1 MVVLLCSS
9 TSVLIKKFWIC
20 RVIIEKNFV
29 SLPQNYMMSKRICI
43 SLWLLACVLSITA
56 VTSKRVFQA
65 YTARNGLA
73 DNSAQTIR
81 CATSGRLVITT
92 MGQINFFDGNRF
104 SFIDPSKENM
114 YPLPSYSG
122 NYHVYVDKYH
132 HLWLKNTHT
141 VTCVNLLTE
150 MFADSVEE
158 VFREFGINENVKDFF
173 VDGNGVA
180 YLLTDKG
187 LYSVDSKKY
196 YKVREKCNLQDLETY
211 QGKYLLLFYET
222 GVVDILEL
230 STGTTV
236 NSCKAY
242 DESMAQ
248 KYNKSSVIYKDDFMF
263 YQVRNGNK
271 GAILLSF
278 NIGKWEWKTL
288 METPYH
294 LNNLDKR
301 GRLLYI
307 PCEYGYWVCD
317 VESGKV
323 GQVDELRMLNGRVLT
338 TDVNALCFD
347 RQGGMWIGTE
357 KWGLLYS
364 RPNNPPFITYTWDQP
379 EAMKY
384 DAMMT
389 NVPSYRTFKGKT
401 VNCLLKDSRGWIWVG
416 TSSGLHLYQKKS
428 DNLPRVFTRRDGLL
442 NNVIHS
448 IVEDKLHNIWV
459 GTSYGI
465 SCLKLGND
473 GRLIDVLSY
482 NQYDNLPE
490 ESFVNGK
497 ALCLSDSTII
507 MQSLDHVIAFNPNH
521 MTTLN
526 SSMGFE
532 LHPELVGIMVNGN
545 RVRTG
550 DKINGKVLFDQA
562 LIRIKEFNF
571 DYDQNSLS
579 LTFSALN
586 HFRPQQTYYRVRVKE
601 QDNAWKIMT
610 PYNSQ
615 GMVDS
620 NGQFHLPL
628 PSLKPGTYTIELQAS
643 MAIDDWDS
651 TEPRE
656 WIIHINEPWW
666 RATGLFVLLGLLL
679 LSLFLLNVYLY
690 VRNANMK
697 SRRISDE
704 KNIIRRIKL
713 FAERCSHSKDE
724 VLAPLSEEVSGIG
737 SDASNH
743 LSDEFIETMLK
754 LVDFVEGKRISQLS
768 MKMLSEKAGMDLQS
782 FYALINANIYKNPR
796 ALVKR
801 VMMNHAEEMLRT
813 SGEDI
818 ADIAEKCR
826 FSTPNYFIASF
837 FREYHMLPEEYR
849 RKAVNR
855 Q

>member
-1 MVVLLCSS
+1 MRRRLSLL
-9 TSVLIKKFWIC
+9 
-20 RVIIEKNFV
+20 
-29 SLPQNYMMSKRICI
+29 
-43 SLWLLACVLSITA
+43 LWFMACVLSVMA
-56 VTSKRVFQA
+56 VSSRRVFQA
-65 YTARNGLA
+65 YNASNGLA

-104 SFIDPSKENM
+104 SFIDPSKEDM
-114 YPLPSYSG
+114 YTLPSYSG

-141 VTCVNLLTE
+141 ITCVDLLTE
-150 MFADSVEE
+150 MFVSSIKD
-158 VFREFGINENVKDFF
+158 VFREFGITDEVKDFF
-173 VDGNGVA
+173 IDADGIA

-187 LYSVDSKKY
+187 LYSVESKRY
-196 YKVREKCNLQDLETY
+196 FKVREKWNLQDLETY

-230 STGTTV
+230 STGSTV

-242 DESMAQ
+242 NEEKAQ
-248 KYNKSSVIYKDDFMF
+248 IYNRSSVLYKDDYMF
-263 YQVRNGNK
+263 YQIRNGNK
-271 GAILLSF
+271 GAILQSF
-278 NIGKWEWKTL
+278 NVGKWEWKTL

-294 LNNLDKR
+294 LNNLEKR
-301 GRLLYI
+301 GNLLYI
-307 PCEYGYWVCD
+307 PCEYGYWVVD
-317 VESGKV
+317 VESGRA
-323 GQVDELRMLNGRVLT
+323 GQVDELRMMNGRMIN

-347 RQGGMWIGTE
+347 RQGGLWIGTE

-364 RPNNPPFITYTWDQP
+364 RPTNPPFIAYTWDQP

-384 DAMMT
+384 DAIMA
-389 NVPSYRTFKGKT
+389 NISAYRTFKGKT
-401 VNCLLKDSRGWIWVG
+401 VNALLKDSRGWIWVG
-416 TSSGLHLYQKKS
+416 TPSGLHLYKKES
-428 DNLPRVFTRRDGLL
+428 DNLPHVFNRRDGLL

-465 SCLKLGND
+465 SCLKLGDD
-473 GRLIDVLSY
+473 GHLIDVLSY
-482 NQYDNLPE
+482 NQYDNVPE

-497 ALCLSDSTII
+497 ALCLPDSTIV
-507 MQSLDHVIAFNPNH
+507 MQSLDHVVVFNPNR
-521 MTTLN
+521 MATLH
-526 SSMGFE
+526 SSMGFD
-532 LHPELVGIMVNGN
+532 LYPELVGLMVNGN
-545 RVRTG
+545 RIRTG
-550 DKINGKVLFDQA
+550 EELNGKVILDLA
-562 LIRIKEFNF
+562 LIRMKEFNF

-601 QDNAWKIMT
+601 MDNVWKIMT

-615 GMVDS
+615 GLVDR

-643 MAIDDWDS
+643 MSIDDWD

-656 WIIHINEPWW
+656 WVIHINEPWW
-666 RATGLFVLLGLLL
+666 RATGLFVLLGLVLL
-679 LSLFLLNVYLY
+679 LLFLLNVYLY
-690 VRNANMK
+690 VRNANMR
-697 SRRISDE
+697 SHRISEE

-713 FAERCSHSKDE
+713 FAEQCTHDINANMLAPQEDE
-724 VLAPLSEEVSGIG
+724 VSGVGNNSTNYLSEE
-737 SDASNH
+737 
-743 LSDEFIETMLK
+743 FIQTMLK
-754 LVDFVEGKRISQLS
+754 LIDFVDERRISQLS
-768 MKMLSEKAGMDLQS
+768 MKMLSDKVGMDLLN
-782 FYALINANIYKNPR
+782 FYTLINANVYKSPHE
-796 ALVKR
+796 LVKR
-801 VMMNHAEEMLRT
+801 VMMKRAEELLRT

-826 FSTPNYFIASF
+826 FSSPNYFIGTF

>member
-1 MVVLLCSS
+1 MRRRLSLL
-9 TSVLIKKFWIC
+9 
-20 RVIIEKNFV
+20 
-29 SLPQNYMMSKRICI
+29 
-43 SLWLLACVLSITA
+43 LWFMACVLSVMA
-56 VTSKRVFQA
+56 VSSRRVFQA
-65 YTARNGLA
+65 YNASNGLA

-104 SFIDPSKENM
+104 SFIDPSKEDM
-114 YPLPSYSG
+114 YTLPSYSG

-141 VTCVNLLTE
+141 ITCVDLLTE
-150 MFADSVEE
+150 MFVSSIKD
-158 VFREFGINENVKDFF
+158 VFREFGITDEVKDFF
-173 VDGNGVA
+173 VDADGIA
-180 YLLTDKG
+180 YLLTNKG
-187 LYSVDSKKY
+187 LYSVESKRY
-196 YKVREKCNLQDLETY
+196 FKVREKWNLQDLETY

-230 STGTTV
+230 STGSTV

-242 DESMAQ
+242 NEEKAQ
-248 KYNKSSVIYKDDFMF
+248 IYNRSSVLYKDDYMF
-263 YQVRNGNK
+263 YQIRNGNK
-271 GAILLSF
+271 GAILQSF
-278 NIGKWEWKTL
+278 NVGKWEWKTL

-294 LNNLDKR
+294 LNNLEKR
-301 GRLLYI
+301 GNLLYI
-307 PCEYGYWVCD
+307 PCEYGYWVVD
-317 VESGKV
+317 VESGRA
-323 GQVDELRMLNGRVLT
+323 GQVDELRMMNGRMIN
-338 TDVNALCFD
+338 TDINALCFD
-347 RQGGMWIGTE
+347 RQGGLWIGTE

-364 RPNNPPFITYTWDQP
+364 RPSNPPFIAYTWDQP

-384 DAMMT
+384 DAIMA
-389 NVPSYRTFKGKT
+389 NISAYRTFKGKT
-401 VNCLLKDSRGWIWVG
+401 VNALLKDSRGWIWVG
-416 TSSGLHLYQKKS
+416 TPSGLHLYKKES
-428 DNLPRVFTRRDGLL
+428 DNLPHVFNRRDGLL

-465 SCLKLGND
+465 SCLKLGDD
-473 GRLIDVLSY
+473 GHLIDVLSY
-482 NQYDNLPE
+482 NQYDNVPE

-497 ALCLSDSTII
+497 ALCLPDSTIV
-507 MQSLDHVIAFNPNH
+507 MQSLDHVVVFNPNR
-521 MTTLN
+521 MATLY
-526 SSMGFE
+526 SSMGFD
-532 LHPELVGIMVNGN
+532 LYPELVGLMVNGN
-545 RVRTG
+545 RIRTG
-550 DKINGKVLFDQA
+550 EELNGKVILDLA
-562 LIRIKEFNF
+562 LIRMKEFNF

-601 QDNAWKIMT
+601 MDNVWKIMT

-615 GMVDS
+615 GLVDR

-643 MAIDDWDS
+643 MSIDDWD

-656 WIIHINEPWW
+656 WVIHINEPWW
-666 RATGLFVLLGLLL
+666 RATGLFVLLGLVLL
-679 LSLFLLNVYLY
+679 LLFLLNVYLY
-690 VRNANMK
+690 VRNANMR
-697 SRRISDE
+697 SHRISEE

-713 FAERCSHSKDE
+713 FAEQCTHDINANMLASQEDE
-724 VLAPLSEEVSGIG
+724 VSGVGNNSTNYLSEE
-737 SDASNH
+737 
-743 LSDEFIETMLK
+743 FIQTMLK
-754 LVDFVEGKRISQLS
+754 LIDFVDERRISQLS
-768 MKMLSEKAGMDLQS
+768 MKMLSDKVGMDLLN
-782 FYALINANIYKNPR
+782 FYTLINANVYKSPR
-796 ALVKR
+796 ELVKR
-801 VMMNHAEEMLRT
+801 VMMKRAEELLRT

-826 FSTPNYFIASF
+826 FSSPNYFIGTF

>member
-1 MVVLLCSS
+1 MRRRLSLL
-9 TSVLIKKFWIC
+9 
-20 RVIIEKNFV
+20 
-29 SLPQNYMMSKRICI
+29 
-43 SLWLLACVLSITA
+43 LWFMACVLSVMA
-56 VTSKRVFQA
+56 VSSRRVFQA
-65 YTARNGLA
+65 YNASNGLA

-104 SFIDPSKENM
+104 SFIDPSKEDM
-114 YPLPSYSG
+114 YTLPSYSG

-141 VTCVNLLTE
+141 ITCVDLLTE
-150 MFADSVEE
+150 MFVSSIKD
-158 VFREFGINENVKDFF
+158 VFREFGITDEVTDFF
-173 VDGNGVA
+173 VDADGIA
-180 YLLTDKG
+180 YLLTNKG
-187 LYSVDSKKY
+187 LYSVESKRY
-196 YKVREKCNLQDLETY
+196 FKVREKWNLQDLETY

-230 STGTTV
+230 STGSTV

-242 DESMAQ
+242 NEEKAQ
-248 KYNKSSVIYKDDFMF
+248 IYNRSSVLYKDDYMF
-263 YQVRNGNK
+263 YQIRNGNK
-271 GAILLSF
+271 GAILQSF
-278 NIGKWEWKTL
+278 NVGKWEWKTL

-294 LNNLDKR
+294 LNNLEKR
-301 GRLLYI
+301 GNLLYI
-307 PCEYGYWVCD
+307 PCEYGYWVVD
-317 VESGKV
+317 VESGRA
-323 GQVDELRMLNGRVLT
+323 GQVDELRMMNGRMIN
-338 TDVNALCFD
+338 TDINALCFD
-347 RQGGMWIGTE
+347 RQGGLWIGTE

-364 RPNNPPFITYTWDQP
+364 RPSNPPFIAYTWDQP

-384 DAMMT
+384 DAIMA
-389 NVPSYRTFKGKT
+389 NISAYRTFKGKT
-401 VNCLLKDSRGWIWVG
+401 VNALLKDSRGWIWVG
-416 TSSGLHLYQKKS
+416 TPSGLHLYKKES
-428 DNLPRVFTRRDGLL
+428 DNLPHVFSRRDGLL

-465 SCLKLGND
+465 SCLKLGDD
-473 GRLIDVLSY
+473 GHLIDVLSY
-482 NQYDNLPE
+482 NQYDNVPE

-497 ALCLSDSTII
+497 ALCLPDSTIV
-507 MQSLDHVIAFNPNH
+507 MQSLDHVVVFNPNR
-521 MTTLN
+521 MATLY
-526 SSMGFE
+526 SSMGFD
-532 LHPELVGIMVNGN
+532 LYPELVGLMVNGN
-545 RVRTG
+545 RIRTG
-550 DKINGKVLFDQA
+550 EELNGKVILDLA
-562 LIRIKEFNF
+562 LIRMKEFNF

-601 QDNAWKIMT
+601 MDNVWKIMT

-615 GMVDS
+615 GLVDR

-643 MAIDDWDS
+643 MSIDDWD

-656 WIIHINEPWW
+656 WVIHINEPWW
-666 RATGLFVLLGLLL
+666 RATGLFVLLGLVLL
-679 LSLFLLNVYLY
+679 LLFLLNVYLY
-690 VRNANMK
+690 VRNANMR
-697 SRRISDE
+697 SHRISEE

-713 FAERCSHSKDE
+713 FAEQCTHDINANMLASQEDE
-724 VLAPLSEEVSGIG
+724 VSGVGNNSTNYLSEE
-737 SDASNH
+737 
-743 LSDEFIETMLK
+743 FIQTMLK
-754 LVDFVEGKRISQLS
+754 LIDFVDERRISQLS
-768 MKMLSEKAGMDLQS
+768 MKMLSDKVGMDLLN
-782 FYALINANIYKNPR
+782 FYTLINANVYKSPR
-796 ALVKR
+796 ELVKR
-801 VMMNHAEEMLRT
+801 VMMKRAEELLRT

-826 FSTPNYFIASF
+826 FSSPNYFIGTF

>member
-1 MVVLLCSS
+1 MRRRLSLL
-9 TSVLIKKFWIC
+9 
-20 RVIIEKNFV
+20 
-29 SLPQNYMMSKRICI
+29 
-43 SLWLLACVLSITA
+43 LWFMACVLSVMA
-56 VTSKRVFQA
+56 VSSRRVFQA
-65 YTARNGLA
+65 YNASNGLA

-104 SFIDPSKENM
+104 SFIDPSKEDM
-114 YPLPSYSG
+114 YTLPSYSG

-141 VTCVNLLTE
+141 ITCVDLLTE
-150 MFADSVEE
+150 MFVSSIKD
-158 VFREFGINENVKDFF
+158 VFREFGITDEVKDFF
-173 VDGNGVA
+173 VDADGIA
-180 YLLTDKG
+180 YLLTNKG
-187 LYSVDSKKY
+187 LYSVESKRY
-196 YKVREKCNLQDLETY
+196 FKVREKWNLQDLETY

-230 STGTTV
+230 STGSTV

-242 DESMAQ
+242 NEEKAQ
-248 KYNKSSVIYKDDFMF
+248 IYNRSSVLYKDDYMF
-263 YQVRNGNK
+263 YQIRNGNK
-271 GAILLSF
+271 GAILQSF
-278 NIGKWEWKTL
+278 NVGKWEWKTL

-294 LNNLDKR
+294 LNNLEKR
-301 GRLLYI
+301 GNLLYI
-307 PCEYGYWVCD
+307 PCEYGYWVVD
-317 VESGKV
+317 VESGRA
-323 GQVDELRMLNGRVLT
+323 GQVDELRMMNGRMIN
-338 TDVNALCFD
+338 TDINALCFD
-347 RQGGMWIGTE
+347 RQGGLWIGTE

-364 RPNNPPFITYTWDQP
+364 RPSNPPFIAYTWDQP

-384 DAMMT
+384 DAIMA
-389 NVPSYRTFKGKT
+389 NISAYRTFKGKT
-401 VNCLLKDSRGWIWVG
+401 VNALFKDSRGWIWVG
-416 TSSGLHLYQKKS
+416 TPSGLHLYKKES
-428 DNLPRVFTRRDGLL
+428 DNLPHVFNRRDGLL

-465 SCLKLGND
+465 SCLKLGDD
-473 GRLIDVLSY
+473 GHLIDVLSY
-482 NQYDNLPE
+482 NQYDNVPE

-497 ALCLSDSTII
+497 ALCLPDSTIV
-507 MQSLDHVIAFNPNH
+507 MQSLDHVVVFNPNR
-521 MTTLN
+521 MATLY
-526 SSMGFE
+526 SSMGFD
-532 LHPELVGIMVNGN
+532 LYPELVGLMVNGN
-545 RVRTG
+545 RIRTG
-550 DKINGKVLFDQA
+550 EELNGKVILDLA
-562 LIRIKEFNF
+562 LIRMKEFNF

-601 QDNAWKIMT
+601 MDNVWKIMT

-615 GMVDS
+615 GLVDR

-643 MAIDDWDS
+643 MSIDDWD

-656 WIIHINEPWW
+656 WVIHINEPWW
-666 RATGLFVLLGLLL
+666 RATGLFVLLGLVLL
-679 LSLFLLNVYLY
+679 LLFLLNVYLY
-690 VRNANMK
+690 VRNANMR
-697 SRRISDE
+697 SHRISEE

-713 FAERCSHSKDE
+713 FAEQCTHDINANMLASQEDE
-724 VLAPLSEEVSGIG
+724 VSGVGNNSTNYLSEE
-737 SDASNH
+737 
-743 LSDEFIETMLK
+743 FIQTMLK
-754 LVDFVEGKRISQLS
+754 LIDFVDERRISQLS
-768 MKMLSEKAGMDLQS
+768 MKMLSDKVGMDLLN
-782 FYALINANIYKNPR
+782 FYTLINANVYKSPR
-796 ALVKR
+796 ELVKR
-801 VMMNHAEEMLRT
+801 VMMKRAEELLRT

-826 FSTPNYFIASF
+826 FSSPNYFIGTF

>member
-1 MVVLLCSS
+1 MRRRLSLL
-9 TSVLIKKFWIC
+9 
-20 RVIIEKNFV
+20 
-29 SLPQNYMMSKRICI
+29 
-43 SLWLLACVLSITA
+43 LWFMACVLSVMA
-56 VTSKRVFQA
+56 VSSRRVFQA
-65 YTARNGLA
+65 YNASNGLA

-104 SFIDPSKENM
+104 SFIDPSKEDM
-114 YPLPSYSG
+114 YTLPSYSG

-141 VTCVNLLTE
+141 ITCVDLLTE
-150 MFADSVEE
+150 MFVSSVKD
-158 VFREFGINENVKDFF
+158 VFREFGITDEVKDFF
-173 VDGNGVA
+173 IDADGIA

-187 LYSVDSKKY
+187 LYSVESKRY
-196 YKVREKCNLQDLETY
+196 FKVREKWNLQDLETY

-230 STGTTV
+230 STGSTV

-242 DESMAQ
+242 NEEKAQ
-248 KYNKSSVIYKDDFMF
+248 IYNRSSVLYKDDYMF
-263 YQVRNGNK
+263 YQIRNGNK
-271 GAILLSF
+271 GAILQSF
-278 NIGKWEWKTL
+278 NVGKWEWKTL

-294 LNNLDKR
+294 LNNLEKR
-301 GRLLYI
+301 GNLLYI
-307 PCEYGYWVCD
+307 PCEYGYWVVD
-317 VESGKV
+317 VESGRA
-323 GQVDELRMLNGRVLT
+323 GQVDELRMMNGRMIN
-338 TDVNALCFD
+338 TDINALCFD
-347 RQGGMWIGTE
+347 RQGGLWIGTE

-364 RPNNPPFITYTWDQP
+364 RPSNPPFIAYTWDQP

-384 DAMMT
+384 DAIMA
-389 NVPSYRTFKGKT
+389 NISAYRTFKGKT
-401 VNCLLKDSRGWIWVG
+401 VNALLKDSRGWIWVG
-416 TSSGLHLYQKKS
+416 TPSGLHLYKKES
-428 DNLPRVFTRRDGLL
+428 DNLPHVFNRRDGLL

-465 SCLKLGND
+465 SCLKLGDD
-473 GRLIDVLSY
+473 GHLIDVLSY
-482 NQYDNLPE
+482 NQYDNVPE

-497 ALCLSDSTII
+497 ALCLPDSTIV
-507 MQSLDHVIAFNPNH
+507 MQSLDHVVVFNPNR
-521 MTTLN
+521 MATLH
-526 SSMGFE
+526 SSMGFD
-532 LHPELVGIMVNGN
+532 LYPELVGLMVNGN
-545 RVRTG
+545 RIRTG
-550 DKINGKVLFDQA
+550 EELNGKVILDLA
-562 LIRIKEFNF
+562 LIRMKEFNF

-601 QDNAWKIMT
+601 MDNVWKIMT

-615 GMVDS
+615 GLVDR

-643 MAIDDWDS
+643 MNIDDWE

-656 WIIHINEPWW
+656 WVIHINEPWW
-666 RATGLFVLLGLLL
+666 RATGLFVLLGLVLL
-679 LSLFLLNVYLY
+679 LLFLLNVYLY
-690 VRNANMK
+690 VRNANMR
-697 SRRISDE
+697 SHRISEE

-713 FAERCSHSKDE
+713 FAEQCTHDINANMLASQEDE
-724 VLAPLSEEVSGIG
+724 VSGVGNNSTNYLSEE
-737 SDASNH
+737 
-743 LSDEFIETMLK
+743 FIQTMLK
-754 LVDFVEGKRISQLS
+754 LIDFVDERRISQLS
-768 MKMLSEKAGMDLQS
+768 MKMLSDKVGMDLLN
-782 FYALINANIYKNPR
+782 FYTLINANVYKSPR
-796 ALVKR
+796 ELVKR
-801 VMMNHAEEMLRT
+801 VMMKRAEELLRT

-826 FSTPNYFIASF
+826 FSSPNYFIGTF

>member
-1 MVVLLCSS
+1 MRRRLSLL
-9 TSVLIKKFWIC
+9 
-20 RVIIEKNFV
+20 
-29 SLPQNYMMSKRICI
+29 
-43 SLWLLACVLSITA
+43 LWFMACVLSVMA
-56 VTSKRVFQA
+56 VSSRRVFQA
-65 YTARNGLA
+65 YNASNGLA

-92 MGQINFFDGNRF
+92 MGQINFFDGNHF
-104 SFIDPSKENM
+104 SFIDPSKEDM
-114 YPLPSYSG
+114 YTLPSYSG

-141 VTCVNLLTE
+141 ITCVDLLTE
-150 MFADSVEE
+150 MFVSSVKD
-158 VFREFGINENVKDFF
+158 VFREFGITDEVKDFF
-173 VDGNGVA
+173 VDTDGIA
-180 YLLTDKG
+180 YLLTNKG
-187 LYSVDSKKY
+187 LYSVESKRY
-196 YKVREKCNLQDLETY
+196 FKVREKWNLQDLETY

-230 STGTTV
+230 STGSTV

-242 DESMAQ
+242 NEEKAQ
-248 KYNKSSVIYKDDFMF
+248 IYNRSSVLYKDDYMF
-263 YQVRNGNK
+263 YQIRNGNK
-271 GAILLSF
+271 GAILQSF

-294 LNNLDKR
+294 LNNLEKR
-301 GRLLYI
+301 GNLLYI
-307 PCEYGYWVCD
+307 PCEYGYWVVD
-317 VESGKV
+317 VESGRA
-323 GQVDELRMLNGRVLT
+323 GQVDELRMMNGRVIN
-338 TDVNALCFD
+338 TDINALCFD
-347 RQGGMWIGTE
+347 RQGGLWIGTE

-364 RPNNPPFITYTWDQP
+364 RPSNPPFIAYTWDQP

-384 DAMMT
+384 DAIMA
-389 NVPSYRTFKGKT
+389 NISAYRTFKGKT
-401 VNCLLKDSRGWIWVG
+401 VNALLKDSRGWIWVG
-416 TSSGLHLYQKKS
+416 TPSGLHLYKKES
-428 DNLPRVFTRRDGLL
+428 DNLPHVFNRRDGLL

-465 SCLKLGND
+465 SCLKLGDD
-473 GRLIDVLSY
+473 GHLIDVLSY
-482 NQYDNLPE
+482 NQYDNVPE

-497 ALCLSDSTII
+497 ALCLPDSTIV
-507 MQSLDHVIAFNPNH
+507 MQSLDHVVVFNPNR
-521 MTTLN
+521 MATLH

-532 LHPELVGIMVNGN
+532 LYPELVGLMVNGN
-545 RVRTG
+545 RIRTG
-550 DKINGKVLFDQA
+550 EKLNGKVILDLA
-562 LIRIKEFNF
+562 LIRMKEFNF

-601 QDNAWKIMT
+601 MDNVWKIMT

-615 GMVDS
+615 GLVDS
-620 NGQFHLPL
+620 KGQFHLPL

-643 MAIDDWDS
+643 MSIDDWE

-656 WIIHINEPWW
+656 WVIHINEPWW
-666 RATGLFVLLGLLL
+666 RATGLFVLLGLVLL
-679 LSLFLLNVYLY
+679 LLFLLNVYLY
-690 VRNANMK
+690 VRNANMR
-697 SRRISDE
+697 SHRISEE

-713 FAERCSHSKDE
+713 FAEQCTHDINANMLASQEDE
-724 VLAPLSEEVSGIG
+724 VSGVGNNSTNYLSEE
-737 SDASNH
+737 
-743 LSDEFIETMLK
+743 FIQTMLK
-754 LVDFVEGKRISQLS
+754 LIDFVDERRISQLS
-768 MKMLSEKAGMDLQS
+768 MKMLSDKVGMDLLN
-782 FYALINANIYKNPR
+782 FYTLINANVYKSPR
-796 ALVKR
+796 ELVKR
-801 VMMNHAEEMLRT
+801 VMMKRAEELLRT

-826 FSTPNYFIASF
+826 FSSPNYFIGTF

>member
-1 MVVLLCSS
+1 MRRRLSLL
-9 TSVLIKKFWIC
+9 
-20 RVIIEKNFV
+20 
-29 SLPQNYMMSKRICI
+29 
-43 SLWLLACVLSITA
+43 LWFMACVLSVMA
-56 VTSKRVFQA
+56 VSSRRVFQA
-65 YTARNGLA
+65 YNASNGLA

-104 SFIDPSKENM
+104 SFIDPSKEDM
-114 YPLPSYSG
+114 YTLPSYSG

-141 VTCVNLLTE
+141 ITCVDLLTE
-150 MFADSVEE
+150 MFVSSVKD
-158 VFREFGINENVKDFF
+158 VFREFGITDEVKDFF
-173 VDGNGVA
+173 IDADGIA

-187 LYSVDSKKY
+187 LYSVESKRY
-196 YKVREKCNLQDLETY
+196 FKVREKWNLQDLETY

-230 STGTTV
+230 STGSTV

-242 DESMAQ
+242 NEEKAQ
-248 KYNKSSVIYKDDFMF
+248 IYNRSSVLYKDDYMF
-263 YQVRNGNK
+263 YQIRNGNK
-271 GAILLSF
+271 GAILQSF
-278 NIGKWEWKTL
+278 NVGKWEWKTL

-294 LNNLDKR
+294 LNNLEKR
-301 GRLLYI
+301 GNLLYI
-307 PCEYGYWVCD
+307 PCEYGYWVVD
-317 VESGKV
+317 VESGRA
-323 GQVDELRMLNGRVLT
+323 GQVDELRMMNGRMIN
-338 TDVNALCFD
+338 TDINALCFD
-347 RQGGMWIGTE
+347 RQGGLWIGTE

-364 RPNNPPFITYTWDQP
+364 RPSNPPFIAYTWDQP

-384 DAMMT
+384 DAIMA
-389 NVPSYRTFKGKT
+389 NISAYRTFKGKT
-401 VNCLLKDSRGWIWVG
+401 VNALLKDSRGWIWVG
-416 TSSGLHLYQKKS
+416 TPSGLHLYKKES
-428 DNLPRVFTRRDGLL
+428 DNLPHVFNRRDGLL

-465 SCLKLGND
+465 SCLKLGDD
-473 GRLIDVLSY
+473 GHLIDVLSY
-482 NQYDNLPE
+482 NQYDNVPE

-497 ALCLSDSTII
+497 ALCLPDSTIV
-507 MQSLDHVIAFNPNH
+507 MQSLDHVVVFNPNR
-521 MTTLN
+521 MATLH
-526 SSMGFE
+526 SSMGFD
-532 LHPELVGIMVNGN
+532 LYPELVGLMVNGN
-545 RVRTG
+545 RIRTG
-550 DKINGKVLFDQA
+550 EELNGKVILDLA
-562 LIRIKEFNF
+562 LIRMKEFNF

-601 QDNAWKIMT
+601 MDNVWKIMT

-615 GMVDS
+615 GLVDR

-643 MAIDDWDS
+643 MNIDDWE

-656 WIIHINEPWW
+656 WVIHINEPWW
-666 RATGLFVLLGLLL
+666 RATGLFVLLGLVLL
-679 LSLFLLNVYLY
+679 LLFLLNVYLY
-690 VRNANMK
+690 VRNANMR
-697 SRRISDE
+697 SHRISEE

-713 FAERCSHSKDE
+713 FAEQCTHDINANMLASQEDE
-724 VLAPLSEEVSGIG
+724 VSGVGNNSTNYLSEE
-737 SDASNH
+737 
-743 LSDEFIETMLK
+743 FIQTMLK
-754 LVDFVEGKRISQLS
+754 LIDFVDERRISQLS
-768 MKMLSEKAGMDLQS
+768 MKMLSDKVGMDLLN
-782 FYALINANIYKNPR
+782 FYTLINANVYKSPR
-796 ALVKR
+796 ELVKR
-801 VMMNHAEEMLRT
+801 LMMKRAEELLRT

-826 FSTPNYFIASF
+826 FSSPNYFIGTF

>member
-1 MVVLLCSS
+1 MRRRLSLL
-9 TSVLIKKFWIC
+9 
-20 RVIIEKNFV
+20 
-29 SLPQNYMMSKRICI
+29 
-43 SLWLLACVLSITA
+43 LWFMACVLSVMA
-56 VTSKRVFQA
+56 VSSRRVFQA
-65 YTARNGLA
+65 YNASNGLA

-104 SFIDPSKENM
+104 SFIDPSKEDM
-114 YPLPSYSG
+114 YTLPSYSG

-141 VTCVNLLTE
+141 ITCVDLLTE
-150 MFADSVEE
+150 MFVSSIKD
-158 VFREFGINENVKDFF
+158 VFREFGITDEVKDFF
-173 VDGNGVA
+173 IDADGIA

-187 LYSVDSKKY
+187 LYSVESKRY
-196 YKVREKCNLQDLETY
+196 FKVREKWNLQDLETY

-230 STGTTV
+230 STGSTV

-242 DESMAQ
+242 NEEKAQ
-248 KYNKSSVIYKDDFMF
+248 IYNRSSVLYKDDYMF
-263 YQVRNGNK
+263 YQIRNGNK
-271 GAILLSF
+271 GAILQSF
-278 NIGKWEWKTL
+278 NVGKWEWKTL

-294 LNNLDKR
+294 LNNLEKR
-301 GRLLYI
+301 GNLLYI
-307 PCEYGYWVCD
+307 PCEYGYWVVD
-317 VESGKV
+317 VESGRA
-323 GQVDELRMLNGRVLT
+323 GQVDELRMMNGRMIN
-338 TDVNALCFD
+338 TDVNSLCFD
-347 RQGGMWIGTE
+347 RQGGLWIGTE

-364 RPNNPPFITYTWDQP
+364 RPSNPPFIAYTWDQP

-384 DAMMT
+384 DAIMA
-389 NVPSYRTFKGKT
+389 NISAYRTFKGKT
-401 VNCLLKDSRGWIWVG
+401 VNALLKDSRGWIWVG
-416 TSSGLHLYQKKS
+416 TPSGLHLYKKES
-428 DNLPRVFTRRDGLL
+428 DNLPHIFNRRDGLL

-465 SCLKLGND
+465 SCLKLGDD
-473 GRLIDVLSY
+473 GHLIDVLSY
-482 NQYDNLPE
+482 NQYDNVPE

-497 ALCLSDSTII
+497 ALCLPDSTIV
-507 MQSLDHVIAFNPNH
+507 MQSLDHVVVFNPNR
-521 MTTLN
+521 MATLH
-526 SSMGFE
+526 SSMGFD
-532 LHPELVGIMVNGN
+532 LYPELVGLMVNGN
-545 RVRTG
+545 RIRTG
-550 DKINGKVLFDQA
+550 EELNGKVILDLA
-562 LIRIKEFNF
+562 LIRMKEFNF

-601 QDNAWKIMT
+601 MDNVWKIMT

-615 GMVDS
+615 GLVDS
-620 NGQFHLPL
+620 KGQFHLPL

-643 MAIDDWDS
+643 MSIDDWD

-656 WIIHINEPWW
+656 WVIHINEPWW
-666 RATGLFVLLGLLL
+666 RATGLFVLLGLVLL
-679 LSLFLLNVYLY
+679 LLFLLNVYLY
-690 VRNANMK
+690 VRNANMR
-697 SRRISDE
+697 SHRISEE

-713 FAERCSHSKDE
+713 FAEQCTHDINANMLASQEDE
-724 VLAPLSEEVSGIG
+724 VSGVGNNSTNYLSEE
-737 SDASNH
+737 
-743 LSDEFIETMLK
+743 FIQTMLK
-754 LVDFVEGKRISQLS
+754 LIDFVDERRISQLS
-768 MKMLSEKAGMDLQS
+768 MKMLSDKVGMDLLN
-782 FYALINANIYKNPR
+782 FYTLINANVYKSPR
-796 ALVKR
+796 ELVKR
-801 VMMNHAEEMLRT
+801 VMMKRAEELLRT

-826 FSTPNYFIASF
+826 FSSPNYFIGTF